1 MGEPTHSD
9 EPGCLFTFAIVAA
22 ELVFVGWFLG
32 QFLLA
37 PARCGGPGCETMGA
51 ALNLSV
57 ISAVVGIGCVVLLA
71 GTNAFKFRVRIPP
84 NLLLVAA
91 TGAFAIAAVAS
102 VRAGLII
109 LPLIDVVLML
119 VPTGLLLANELTQ
132 RGTKHQN
139 TRRDSLTWV
148 LGGLTMVFAFAVVI
162 SLILLK

>member
-9 EPGCLFTFAIVAA
+9 EPGCLFTFAVAGA

-32 QFLLA
+32 QFLLD
-37 PARCGGPGCETMGA
+37 PTRCGGPGCETMRA

-57 ISAVVGIGCVVLLA
+57 ISAAVGISCVVLVA
-71 GTNAFKFRVRIPP
+71 GTNAFNIRIRIPP

-91 TGAFAIAAVAS
+91 TVAFAIAAVAS

-119 VPTGLLLANELTQ
+119 VPIGLLLADDLTQ
-132 RGTKHQN
+132 CGTKHQN
-139 TRRDSLTWV
+139 TRRDYLSWV
-148 LGGLTMVFAFAVVI
+148 LGGLTIVMAFAVVT